1 MLLFMCLFVFG
12 ALQLYY
18 AVSRYEFLLI
28 YPALDFLAFL
38 NLWIA
43 VFPQFW
49 KPESLSAQPCLCL
62 NFSCLSYWNS
72 N

>member
-1 MLLFMCLFVFG
+1 MCLFGFG

-43 VFPQFW
+43 GFPQFCSTLPL
-49 KPESLSAQPCLCL
+49 PEFLSPLLLELQ
-62 NFSCLSYWNS
+62 
-72 N
+72 